1 MTSTAPDRTQ
11 PLFRRIRRAWADAPV
26 VVQAVAAAALLF
38 AWLTAL
44 DIGDPSEGSGTIV
57 LRAVVAALMAGV
69 LFISVRRSRGRR
81 QVGAPSWVEVSE
93 ATEDGELPPGADVRR
108 VAGCAGATSARR
120 SAPRPGASCRS
131 RWSSWSVVSV
141 VFLPP
146 VRPDRDPAYIVFL
159 AVFVSWAAWL
169 VVSRTRRRDAV
180 DALLIPLQE
189 SARDDAARRAGWP
202 PPAPE
207 DRIPPAAG

>member
-26 VVQAVAAAALLF
+26 VVQAVAVAALLF

-44 DIGDPSEGSGTIV
+44 DLGDPSEGTGTIV
-57 LRAVVAALMAGV
+57 LRAVVAALMAGAMV
-69 LFISVRRSRGRR
+69 GGRWIRRRR
-81 QVGAPSWVEVSE
+81 WPDAPREVEVSE

-108 VAGCAGATSARR
+108 WVDALDRR
-120 SAPRPGASCRS
+120 RREIRS
-131 RWSSWSVVSV
+131 EAWSVSLGLAV
-141 VFLPP
+141 VVAVVVLPP

-169 VVSRTRRRDAV
+169 IVSRTRRRDAV

-189 SARDDAARRAGWP
+189 SARDDAARRTGWP
-202 PPAPE
+202 PPAPD

>member
-57 LRAVVAALMAGV
+57 LRAVVAALMAGAMV
-69 LFISVRRSRGRR
+69 GGRWIRRRR
-81 QVGAPSWVEVSE
+81 WPDAPREVEVSE

-108 VAGCAGATSARR
+108 WLDALERRRREIRSEAWGVPLGLVA
-120 SAPRPGASCRS
+120 
-131 RWSSWSVVSV
+131 VVSV

-159 AVFVSWAAWL
+159 AVFVSWGMWL
-169 VVSRTRRRDAV
+169 IVSRSGRRDRV

-189 SARDDAARRAGWP
+189 RARADAERRAGWA
-202 PPAPE
+202 PPAPD